1 MQRIATVLIYLSVG
15 EPTRS
20 PLACPTTPPAHTPL
34 AACTCDPIR
43 ESDCCAA
50 LPPPLSPLPSLPP
63 LSPQD
68 VEEGGET
75 NFPDGTPT
83 RNFKARHASQSLSPC
98 GAQGE
103 RAAVVPKKGSALVF
117 W

>member
-1 MQRIATVLIYLSVG
+1 M
-15 EPTRS
+15 
-20 PLACPTTPPAHTPL
+20 
-34 AACTCDPIR
+34 
-43 ESDCCAA
+43 
-50 LPPPLSPLPSLPP
+50 
-63 LSPQD
+63 
-68 VEEGGET
+68 EEGGET

-117 W
+117 WDMDPSSESEDYLSYHTGCPVVSGTKWSVTMW